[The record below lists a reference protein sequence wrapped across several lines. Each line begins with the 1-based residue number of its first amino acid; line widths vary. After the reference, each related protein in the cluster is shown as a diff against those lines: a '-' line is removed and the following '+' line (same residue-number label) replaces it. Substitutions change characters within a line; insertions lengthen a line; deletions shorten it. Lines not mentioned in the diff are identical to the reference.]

1 MENPEKN
8 FLIYDGDCGFCDR
21 SVSFLK
27 KLIGDKI
34 EYLPSYKIAEGFY
47 GINHNSFS
55 SSIKFFEK
63 IPTRETNNS
72 FEKVLCYE
80 FKDVH
85 KDAIVYHGAY
95 AVLKALSYNS
105 CLVFLLFLYE
115 SLPGFSAV
123 SEGVYAVIA
132 RNRQEL
138 SKVLGA
144 TECKVK

>member
-21 SVSFLK
+21 SVRLLQ
-27 KLIGDKI
+27 KLVGDRI
-34 EYLPSYKIAEGFY
+34 EYLPSYKIEGGFY
-47 GINHNSFS
+47 GINHDNFH

-63 IPTRETNNS
+63 IPTREINNN

-85 KDAIVYHGAY
+85 PDAIIYHGAY

-105 CLVFLLFLYE
+105 CFKFLLYLYE
-115 SLPGFSAV
+115 FLPGFSAL

-138 SKVLGA
+138 SRMLGA
-144 TECKVK
+144 DECKVK